1 MALRNGRFGQL
12 RGGASRRGGTHGH
25 RMPIPALWGWVGA
38 PRIRAL
44 RCKRPQHA
52 GWRHKRAVLVVREG
66 GPDDEVART
75 ATECPVK
82 HFGGGGPAD
91 MTRSL
96 RGAHDDYVMRQRGC
110 AVARAV
116 ARTVG
121 ELTSFGRSRLHD
133 VSFLSGAQRASNER
147 LARSQI
153 PTMDTSGLDWLQIFG
168 WAVQPH
174 LKCCEA
180 PN

>member
-1 MALRNGRFGQL
+1 
-12 RGGASRRGGTHGH
+12 
-25 RMPIPALWGWVGA
+25 
-38 PRIRAL
+38 
-44 RCKRPQHA
+44 
-52 GWRHKRAVLVVREG
+52 
-66 GPDDEVART
+66 
-75 ATECPVK
+75 
-82 HFGGGGPAD
+82 

-121 ELTSFGRSRLHD
+121 ELTNFGRSRLHD
-133 VSFLSGAQRASNER
+133 VSLLSGAHRASNER

-153 PTMDTSGLDWLQIFG
+153 PTMDTSGLDWLQTFG

>member
-1 MALRNGRFGQL
+1 M
-12 RGGASRRGGTHGH
+12 
-25 RMPIPALWGWVGA
+25 
-38 PRIRAL
+38 
-44 RCKRPQHA
+44 
-52 GWRHKRAVLVVREG
+52 
-66 GPDDEVART
+66 ART

-121 ELTSFGRSRLHD
+121 ELTNFGRSRLHD
-133 VSFLSGAQRASNER
+133 VSFLSGAHRASNER

-153 PTMDTSGLDWLQIFG
+153 PTMDTSGLDWLQTFG